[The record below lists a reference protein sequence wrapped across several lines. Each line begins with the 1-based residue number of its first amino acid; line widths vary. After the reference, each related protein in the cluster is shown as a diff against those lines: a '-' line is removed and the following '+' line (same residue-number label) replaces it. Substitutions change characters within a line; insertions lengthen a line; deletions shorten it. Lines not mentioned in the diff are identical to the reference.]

1 MHVGRSHAVDDGIF
15 AMLVCVGILFVC
27 LAVGGVAKCDAEE
40 DADQLLQ
47 RVTTTDAEIVHVPI
61 KSSVFEAA
69 AETLRVRGYERQGD
83 TDRYAVFY
91 RVAPPNEP

>member
-1 MHVGRSHAVDDGIF
+1 MDDGAF

-27 LAVGGVAKCDAEE
+27 LAAGFAGNCHDE
-40 DADQLLQ
+40 DQADQLLQ

-61 KSSVFEAA
+61 KSRVFEAA

-83 TDRYAVFY
+83 TDEYAVFY
-91 RVAPPNEP
+91 RVAPSNEP